1 LQLQSFLDTNT
12 DALGATAIAN
22 LNRALATL
30 DGSIQWN
37 DKHKPAIVA
46 YLTEKMGSSS
56 ASMNLFTSLLMVLP
70 VLLVKFL

>member
-1 LQLQSFLDTNT
+1 LQLQAFLDTNT

-30 DGSIQWN
+30 DGSIQWS

-46 YLTEKMGSSS
+46 YLTEKMGSS
-56 ASMNLFTSLLMVLP
+56 ATTTLFTSLLMVLP